1 MDMSF
6 QTILL
11 SFKNQSIGTDA
22 FKDLKNACE
31 QSLKESQDTKEK
43 APVYLIYG
51 FARSYVILYEDEAV
65 TTEFAHTS
73 KTQLIAYM
81 ESLNKALLS
90 QDDSAILSALN
101 QVSDDYIKSTRVF

>member
-1 MDMSF
+1 MNF

-11 SFKNQSIGTDA
+11 SFKNQSTGTDA

-43 APVYLIYG
+43 AAVYLIYG

-81 ESLNKALLS
+81 ESEPYRVCRRVNILRDYP
-90 QDDSAILSALN
+90 DDKTKL
-101 QVSDDYIKSTRVF
+101 YPR